1 MNGII
6 DSGTMPAALVVLGA
20 NGAVGRGV
28 AEAAVA
34 AGRAV
39 VAVGLD
45 EAARSAIA
53 GRHPRADLLAL
64 PAAIA
69 SDADAAALAQQ
80 LRGLGR
86 PFEGVVASLAG
97 SHPCGRLMDEP
108 AEVLQ
113 RALDQ
118 DLLPHLFA
126 ARHLLP
132 LLGPDAAG
140 YVLVGGP
147 GGTYPWAGYGHCS
160 IAAAALRMMARVLH
174 DEAARH
180 GQRVQL
186 LSLDAP
192 VGTVRANADAQADA
206 DKALAIGRRALS
218 MLDAARRGRP
228 PPIVDYAAA
237 MTPEVIAAAPMR
249 ERSSSAHTAPR
260 RGATPDSLLPARDLR
275 AARALLDAIA
285 FPTSP
290 GSLHDE
296 HC

>member
-1 MNGII
+1 M
-6 DSGTMPAALVVLGA
+6 TPVLVVLGA
-20 NGAVGRGV
+20 NGVVGRGV

-34 AGRAV
+34 AGRPV

-45 EAARSAIA
+45 DA
-53 GRHPRADLLAL
+53 GRAGIRERHPGADLIAL

-69 SDADAAALAQQ
+69 SDADAAALARE
-80 LRGLGR
+80 LRALGR
-86 PFEGVVASLAG
+86 SFDGVVASLAG

-108 AEVLQ
+108 ADVLQ

-132 LLGPDAAG
+132 LLGDAAAG

-147 GGTYPWAGYGHCS
+147 GSRYPWAGYGHCS

-192 VGTVRANADAQADA
+192 VGAARAGGDAQTEA
-206 DKALAIGRRALS
+206 DKALAVGRRALS

-228 PPIVDYAAA
+228 SPIVDYTATL
-237 MTPEVIAAAPMR
+237 TPEVIAAAPPR
-249 ERSSSAHTAPR
+249 ARSSSPGAA
-260 RGATPDSLLPARDLR
+260 RGRTATPDSLLPARDLH

-290 GSLHDE
+290 GNLHDE

>member
-1 MNGII
+1 MSRTIEP
-6 DSGTMPAALVVLGA
+6 GTMPRALVVLGA
-20 NGAVGRGV
+20 GGGIGRGV
-28 AEAAVA
+28 VEAAVE
-34 AGRAV
+34 AGHAV

-45 EAARSAIA
+45 EAGRLALLE
-53 GRHPRADLLAL
+53 RHPRADVVALAA
-64 PAAIA
+64 PIA
-69 SDADAAALAQQ
+69 SDADAAALATR
-80 LRGLGR
+80 LRGMGCVID
-86 PFEGVVASLAG
+86 GVVASLAG
-97 SHPCGRLMDEP
+97 EHPCGRLIDEP
-108 AEVLQ
+108 ADVLQ

-132 LLGPDAAG
+132 LLGAGASG

-147 GGTYPWAGYGHCS
+147 GGRYPWAGYGHCS

-192 VGTVRANADAQADA
+192 VAGAREKNRSAGASDQAVA
-206 DKALAIGRRALS
+206 VGRRALS
-218 MLDAARRGRP
+218 MLDAARGRRP
-228 PPIVDYAAA
+228 APILDYSDA
-237 MTPEVIAAAPMR
+237 MTSQVIARAPLRAPSSHPSAERHAADD
-249 ERSSSAHTAPR
+249 A
-260 RGATPDSLLPARDLR
+260 LLPARDLR
-275 AARALLDAIA
+275 AARALLDSIVS
-285 FPTSP
+285 PTSP